1 MFKPVI
7 FAIAM
12 RQDGTQGFMHC
23 SDPLH
28 IHHTSPCMPSLN
40 AGVQIVGATARRY
53 NTYVLDARGVLYA
66 WGLDGCASEGVVPPK
81 EEAWKSRSIKGELAA
96 KKVVAVDAGGV
107 QDRPRRATGL
117 GDVGPM
123 ATGPE
128 GVSSQLAATRTLP
141 TV

>member
-40 AGVQIVGATARRY
+40 AGVQIVGATAGRY

-81 EEAWKSRSIKGELAA
+81 EEAWKSCSIKGELAA
-96 KKVVAVDAGGV
+96 KKVVAVDAGGCRIGLKGQLGSVMWV
-107 QDRPRRATGL
+107 QWRL
-117 GDVGPM
+117 GQRESAVN
-123 ATGPE
+123 
-128 GVSSQLAATRTLP
+128 
-141 TV
+141 